1 MKKLI
6 RKFLPKKVLSVLQ
19 RWKKSIRQKELLN
32 DKKNGNIITE
42 DLLIN
47 ELKAIGIKKGDT
59 ILVHSSMS
67 KIGYLENGAKTVVN
81 ALIKLIGDEGN
92 ILMPSS
98 PNGELQLNYIRKKIP
113 FDVRNTPSKLGAIT
127 EEFRNLPNVIRSL
140 NPLEP
145 VCAWGN
151 DAVYLTEGHFNE
163 ITPYTAKSPF
173 RRIIEKDGKILYIG
187 VTLDNAGTSLHTL
200 EDEVDFKYEVYY
212 SEVFETD
219 IVDYNGNIIR
229 VKTKVHNPAYS
240 AMRKCDQLIPLFIN
254 EKVCEKN
261 TLGKSECLIFDSKRM
276 FESMLKNYHEKG
288 ITMYTPTGKE

>member
-1 MKKLI
+1 
-6 RKFLPKKVLSVLQ
+6 
-19 RWKKSIRQKELLN
+19 
-32 DKKNGNIITE
+32 
-42 DLLIN
+42 
-47 ELKAIGIKKGDT
+47 
-59 ILVHSSMS
+59 MS

-145 VCAWGN
+145 VCAWGK

-173 RRIIEKDGKILYIG
+173 RRIIEKNGKILYIG

-200 EDEVDFKYEVYY
+200 EDEVDFEYEVYY
-212 SEVFETD
+212 SEMFETD